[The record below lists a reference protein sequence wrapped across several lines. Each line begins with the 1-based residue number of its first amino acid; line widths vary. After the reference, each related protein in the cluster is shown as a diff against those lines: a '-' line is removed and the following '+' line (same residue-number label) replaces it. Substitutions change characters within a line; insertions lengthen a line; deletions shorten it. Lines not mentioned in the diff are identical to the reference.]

1 MIDIIQE
8 NKRKNNISMNEK
20 SIEEI
25 AQSIKTINGE
35 LGDIRDEAKETNKK
49 IDKINLKIIKVET
62 DTCWI
67 KKFLWLIITA
77 SITGLIIGI
86 INLLMDKA

>member
-8 NKRKNNISMNEK
+8 NKRKNNININEK
-20 SIEEI
+20 SIEKI
-25 AQSIKTINGE
+25 ARSIKIINGE

-49 IDKINLKIIKVET
+49 IDKIDIKLVKVET

-77 SITGLIIGI
+77 SITGLIIGA
-86 INLLMDKA
+86 INLLLYKT